1 MPSRQHLATAGD
13 ILVVPTGWG
22 WRAVLLASVVE
33 ARDAAKLPTTHRTA
47 PTAKGDLAPNVSGA
61 TAEKPGPADEIRDEQ
76 LQST

>member
-1 MPSRQHLATAGD
+1 M
-13 ILVVPTGWG
+13 
-22 WRAVLLASVVE
+22 LLASVVE